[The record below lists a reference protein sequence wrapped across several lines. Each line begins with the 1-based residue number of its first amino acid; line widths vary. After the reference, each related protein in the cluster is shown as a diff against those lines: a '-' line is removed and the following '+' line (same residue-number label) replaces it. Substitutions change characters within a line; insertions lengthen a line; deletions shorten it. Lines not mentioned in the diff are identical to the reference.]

1 MNPVDLM
8 LEVIRENFP
17 PDIWTGQPLAEYRK
31 LGNTN
36 RGEVGEEF
44 IRRYLTSA
52 GIPVGNGNRASPT
65 DVSVH
70 GVRIE
75 VKTASLGKGGTF
87 QFNHVRLDK
96 DYAHLIGLG
105 VCPDRIVF
113 NVWRKG
119 DIAEGGAGK
128 LVRMA
133 EGQSITHKLTK
144 PLASML
150 PIEEL
155 PPWAAQL
162 ARREP

>member
-1 MNPVDLM
+1 MNPVELM

-17 PDIWTGQPLAEYRK
+17 PDIWTGRPLAEYRK

-44 IRRYLTSA
+44 IRRYLRSA
-52 GIPVGNGNRASPT
+52 DIEVGNGNRASPT
-65 DVSVH
+65 DVSVA

-96 DYAHLIGLG
+96 DYAYLICLG
-105 VCPDRIVF
+105 VCPDQIVF

-119 DIAEGGAGK
+119 AIAEGAAGK

-144 PLASML
+144 HLDAMR
-150 PIEEL
+150 PIEDL
-155 PPWAAQL
+155 LPWAAQL
-162 ARREP
+162 GGNAP